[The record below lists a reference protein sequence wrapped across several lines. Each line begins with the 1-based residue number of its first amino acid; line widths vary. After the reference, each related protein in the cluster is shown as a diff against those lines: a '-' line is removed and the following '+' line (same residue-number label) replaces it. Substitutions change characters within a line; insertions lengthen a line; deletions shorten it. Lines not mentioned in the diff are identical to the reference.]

1 MKFLAYLL
9 CFIFCFSVVA
19 QEAPIAE
26 EAIPEMEQEIIDQ
39 EIIDQETVDQETVE
53 EEATEEEAT
62 EEEATEEEAIEEE
75 AIEEEAIEEEAIEEE
90 AIEEEAIEEEILDDS
105 AIPTFE
111 KEYADDPVIC
121 IETNMGKIYIELFA
135 KEAPETV
142 KNFIDLAEGKKEFTD
157 IQKNKVTR
165 PYYDGLIFHRVIKN
179 FMIQGGCI
187 LGTGAG
193 TPGYTFKDEINAQAL
208 GLDTELALEKQP
220 EGFAFNPKLQSMH
233 PQMVERYIITGIAQR
248 LNIMTEEQFKA
259 RQDEFLLALETLTM
273 KEFYEFLGYKY
284 STTLKSHEPKRG
296 VIAMANRGANTNGA
310 QFFINLVDTPWLVG
324 KHTVFGKVIAGMN
337 VVDKIGEVEVEE
349 ESSRPLKE
357 VKIIRI
363 RTVSQ

>member
-1 MKFLAYLL
+1 MRILTIGALL
-9 CFIFCFSVVA
+9 IMCFSLQCQTA
-19 QEAPIAE
+19 HKRSK
-26 EAIPEMEQEIIDQ
+26 
-39 EIIDQETVDQETVE
+39 VE
-53 EEATEEEAT
+53 
-62 EEEATEEEAIEEE
+62 
-75 AIEEEAIEEEAIEEE
+75 
-90 AIEEEAIEEEILDDS
+90 
-105 AIPTFE
+105 
-111 KEYADDPVIC
+111 
-121 IETNMGKIYIELFA
+121 IETKFGNIVIELYD
-135 KEAPETV
+135 ETP
-142 KNFIDLAEGKKEFTD
+142 KHRDNFIKLVSEK
-157 IQKNKVTR
+157 
-165 PYYDGLIFHRVIKN
+165 YYDDLIFHRVIKN